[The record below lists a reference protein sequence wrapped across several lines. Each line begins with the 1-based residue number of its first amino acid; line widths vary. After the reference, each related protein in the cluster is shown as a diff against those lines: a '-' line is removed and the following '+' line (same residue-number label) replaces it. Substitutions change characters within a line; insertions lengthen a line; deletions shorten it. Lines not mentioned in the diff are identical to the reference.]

1 MNIQII
7 DKVEEKINQNSGLSE
22 EQKAFLLS
30 SIEKLAVSKK
40 LYILGLFERREDF
53 MNKMVEFLEKN
64 SGNLSGDLAEI
75 IGDFVSKE
83 TE

>member
-7 DKVEEKINQNSGLSE
+7 DKVEEKINQNSRLSE
-22 EQKAFLLS
+22 EQKALLLS
-30 SIEKLAVSKK
+30 AIEKLAVSKK
-40 LYILGLFERREDF
+40 LYILGLFERHEDF

-75 IGDFVSKE
+75 IGDFVSEE